1 MANRFF
7 ISTIAVLVALIFPR
21 ISAFSQDE
29 ISGRAIAI
37 SGDTLRLK
45 NEEDKSEI
53 EVRLWGIDAPEKN
66 QHCET
71 RTGRSIDCGILA
83 KNALKATIRRKTLTC
98 VDFDKNEEGTITALC
113 YLGDKILHS
122 MVVRSGW
129 AMAYK
134 RESSD
139 YLGIEKVARLAE
151 KGIWQ
156 YRFDKPWIWRKR
168 QKKQAE

>member
-1 MANRFF
+1 MKNN
-7 ISTIAVLVALIFPR
+7 
-21 ISAFSQDE
+21 
-29 ISGRAIAI
+29 ISG
-37 SGDTLRLK
+37 K
-45 NEEDKSEI
+45 
-53 EVRLWGIDAPEKN
+53 
-66 QHCET
+66 
-71 RTGRSIDCGILA
+71 
-83 KNALKATIRRKTLTC
+83 
-98 VDFDKNEEGTITALC
+98 FDEGTITALC
-113 YLGDKILHS
+113 YLGDKILNS

>member
-1 MANRFF
+1 M
-7 ISTIAVLVALIFPR
+7 VALIFPR

-53 EVRLWGIDAPEKN
+53 EVRLWGIDAPETN

-98 VDFDKNEEGTITALC
+98 VDFDKNEDGTITALC
-113 YLGDKILHS
+113 YLGDKILNS

>member
-1 MANRFF
+1 MANRVF
-7 ISTIAVLVALIFPR
+7 ISTIAVLFAFICPR
-21 ISAFSQDE
+21 IDAFSQDE

-53 EVRLWGIDAPEKN
+53 EVRLWGIDAPETN

-98 VDFDKNEEGTITALC
+98 VDFDKDEEGIVTALC
-113 YLGDKILHS
+113 YLGD
-122 MVVRSGW
+122 
-129 AMAYK
+129 
-134 RESSD
+134 
-139 YLGIEKVARLAE
+139 
-151 KGIWQ
+151 
-156 YRFDKPWIWRKR
+156 
-168 QKKQAE
+168 